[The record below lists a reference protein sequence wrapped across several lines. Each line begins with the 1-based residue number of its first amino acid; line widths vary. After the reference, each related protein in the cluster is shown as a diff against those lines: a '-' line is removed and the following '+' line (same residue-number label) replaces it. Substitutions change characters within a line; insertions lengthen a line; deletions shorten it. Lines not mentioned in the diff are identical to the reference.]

1 MTLGAIKIGHLTVS
15 RLIIGSNPFSGF
27 LHQGEEKDLEAKCYY
42 TVARI
47 KQTLKQAEEL
57 GINTFISNK
66 V

>member
-1 MTLGAIKIGHLTVS
+1 MTLEVIKIGHLTVN

-47 KQTLKQAEEL
+47 KQT
-57 GINTFISNK
+57 
-66 V
+66 